1 MDEADRKVRKL
12 SSPDADHWNAEMYVV
27 RVFDQ
32 LMYNADR
39 SLPNLM
45 IDKQWRIW
53 MIDHSRSF
61 RLHRTLKAPGDLV
74 QCDRSLLAKLK
85 ALDQATVEK
94 ELKPYLNKEEVKGL
108 IARRDLI
115 VKFFEGKGESVL
127 YDRPPRT

>member
-1 MDEADRKVRKL
+1 M
-12 SSPDADHWNAEMYVV
+12 
-27 RVFDQ
+27 
-32 LMYNADR
+32 DR
-39 SLPNLM
+39 SLPNLE

-53 MIDHSRSF
+53 MIDHGRSF

-85 ALDQATVEK
+85 ALDQAALEK
-94 ELKPYLNKEEVKGL
+94 ELRPYLNREEIRGL
-108 IARRDLI
+108 LARRDLI